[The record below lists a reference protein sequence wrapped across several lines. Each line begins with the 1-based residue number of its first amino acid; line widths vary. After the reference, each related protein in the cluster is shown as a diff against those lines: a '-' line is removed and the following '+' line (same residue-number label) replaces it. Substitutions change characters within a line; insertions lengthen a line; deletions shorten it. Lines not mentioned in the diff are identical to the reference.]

1 MHIPS
6 SLSCHSVVSDYDC
19 FSQRVSHFVK
29 LVFPKS
35 QNMTKSRSE
44 TFNDE
49 MFQYIRVSEDEDDA
63 NAVEIPCEVD
73 GTLLLSTLVA
83 QFPGACGL
91 KYRHPETKNIRGIR
105 LNDGKLHPPSDNG
118 WSKILYVCV
127 FPKENKRKME
137 DVASENSAAKTKRL
151 EKKLACSDLICLG
164 LPWKATE
171 ESIKQY
177 FEQFGEVVMVQLK
190 KDKNGS
196 FKGFGF
202 VRYATYASQMRAL
215 AQRHNID
222 GRWVDV
228 RIPNSKEGVVPQM
241 PCKVFVGRCTED
253 ITADDLKEYF
263 SKFGEVT
270 DVFVPRPFR
279 AFGFVTFLDP
289 GVAQSLCG
297 EDHVIKG
304 ASVSVSSAAPK
315 MKPKPP
321 NWKHE
326 SSYNSQS
333 NWDSTRQS
341 GSQGGS
347 TSSGNGN
354 IDTLNMQNLGINPN
368 GTPANFNLPI
378 SLVAAAL
385 NQAGWG
391 GFLGGNNS
399 TPANWQNNQPQGG
412 QSPAKNWT
420 GNPNWNQNPP
430 QNWNQGNQGCPNK
443 GANWSGQQQGNWSS
457 TPPAQQNQPWNGN
470 GNGNSQSGGWTS
482 KPSQT

>member
-1 MHIPS
+1 M
-6 SLSCHSVVSDYDC
+6 
-19 FSQRVSHFVK
+19 
-29 LVFPKS
+29 
-35 QNMTKSRSE
+35 SE
-44 TFNDE
+44 DRNGQWNNHELFD
-49 MFQYIRVSEDEDDA
+49 YIRVSEDEDDN

-83 QFPGACGL
+83 QFPGSCGL
-91 KYRHPETKNIRGIR
+91 KYRHPDSKIIRGIR
-105 LNDGKLHPPSDNG
+105 LSDGKLHPPIETG
-118 WSKILYVCV
+118 WGKLLYICV

-137 DVASENSAAKTKRL
+137 DVAPENSAAKTKRL
-151 EKKLACSDLICLG
+151 EKKLICSDLICLG

-171 ESIKQY
+171 SSIKQY

-190 KDKNGS
+190 RDKNGT

-202 VRYATYASQMRAL
+202 IRFATYASQMRAL

-222 GRWVDV
+222 SRWVDV

-253 ITADDLKEYF
+253 MTADDLRDYF
-263 SKFGEVT
+263 STFGEVT

-289 GVAQSLCG
+289 EVAQSLCG

-315 MKPKPP
+315 MKPKTGNP
-321 NWKHE
+321 NWKGD
-326 SSYNSQS
+326 YGPPS
-333 NWDSTRQS
+333 NWEGNR
-341 GSQGGS
+341 GSSSNGGGS
-347 TSSGNGN
+347 N

-368 GTPANFNLPI
+368 GGPPANFNLPI

-391 GFLGGNNS
+391 GFLGNNGGGPNNWQGGGPPQGNGKNWNGNNQ
-399 TPANWQNNQPQGG
+399 NWS
-412 QSPAKNWT
+412 QS
-420 GNPNWNQNPP
+420 GPP
-430 QNWNQGNQGCPNK
+430 QSWNQGQG
-443 GANWSGQQQGNWSS
+443 GSQGWQGQQGGKSGSNWNNQQGSWTGQQPQSWAGNGGGSS
-457 TPPAQQNQPWNGN
+457 GGQPWNN
-470 GNGNSQSGGWTS
+470 N
-482 KPSQT
+482 KSQT

>member
-1 MHIPS
+1 MSNKGEI
-6 SLSCHSVVSDYDC
+6 
-19 FSQRVSHFVK
+19 FK
-29 LVFPKS
+29 
-35 QNMTKSRSE
+35 
-44 TFNDE
+44 DE
-49 MFQYIRVSEDEDDA
+49 LFDYIRVSEDDDDG
-63 NAVEIPCEVD
+63 NAVEIPCEHD

-91 KYRHPETKNIRGIR
+91 KYRHPETKSIRGIR
-105 LNDGKLHPPSDNG
+105 LSDGRLHPPTEAG
-118 WSKILYVCV
+118 WGKLLYVCV

-137 DVASENSAAKTKRL
+137 DVTTENSAAKTKRL
-151 EKKLACSDLICLG
+151 EKKLTCSDLICLG

-190 KDKNGS
+190 RDKNGS

-202 VRYATYASQMRAL
+202 IRFATYASQMRAL
-215 AQRHNID
+215 AQRHNLD

-253 ITADDLKEYF
+253 MTADDLREYF

-289 GVAQSLCG
+289 EVAQSLCG

-315 MKPKPP
+315 IKPKPNQNWRGDTYGP
-321 NWKHE
+321 N
-326 SSYNSQS
+326 
-333 NWDSTRQS
+333 NWDGGRPPSS
-341 GSQGGS
+341 GPGNGGGS
-347 TSSGNGN
+347 SSGNGN

-368 GTPANFNLPI
+368 GGPPPNFNLPI

-391 GFLGGNNS
+391 GFLGGGPNGGNNG
-399 TPANWQNNQPQGG
+399 PNNWSNGPPQGSG
-412 QSPAKNWT
+412 GKNW
-420 GNPNWNQNPP
+420 GSNQNGPP
-430 QNWNQGNQGCPNK
+430 PSWNQGGGNQGWGGKGGNWPN
-443 GANWSGQQQGNWSS
+443 QGNRSNG
-457 TPPAQQNQPWNGN
+457 QGGGWNGN
-470 GNGNSQSGGWTS
+470 GSNASGQGGPNSGWNKHQS
-482 KPSQT
+482 

>member
-1 MHIPS
+1 MS
-6 SLSCHSVVSDYDC
+6 SKNSNYNEDL
-19 FSQRVSHFVK
+19 F
-29 LVFPKS
+29 
-35 QNMTKSRSE
+35 E
-44 TFNDE
+44 
-49 MFQYIRVSEDEDDA
+49 YIKVSEDEDDS
-63 NAVEIPCEVD
+63 NAVEIPCELN

-91 KYRHPETKNIRGIR
+91 KYRHHESKCIRGIR
-105 LNDGKLHPPSDNG
+105 LSEGKLHPPSEAG
-118 WSKILYVCV
+118 WGKHLYICV

-137 DVASENSAAKTKRL
+137 DVSPENSAAKTKRL
-151 EKKLACSDLICLG
+151 EKKLICSDLICLG
-164 LPWKATE
+164 LPWKSTE

-190 KDKNGS
+190 KDKNGA

-202 VRYATYASQMRAL
+202 IRFATYASQMRAL

-253 ITADDLKEYF
+253 MTADDLREYF

-289 GVAQSLCG
+289 EVAQSLCG

-315 MKPKPP
+315 IKSKNNP
-321 NWKHE
+321 NWKDD
-326 SSYNSQS
+326 SYGSS
-333 NWDSTRQS
+333 NWEGRPSS
-341 GSQGGS
+341 GSSNTGGGS
-347 TSSGNGN
+347 T
-354 IDTLNMQNLGINPN
+354 IDSLNMQNLGINPN
-368 GTPANFNLPI
+368 GGGPPANFNLPI

-391 GFLGGNNS
+391 GFLGGPNNS
-399 TPANWQNNQPQGG
+399 GPNNWGQNGPPQSGNTGKNWNNNANWNQNGPPPAWNQG
-412 QSPAKNWT
+412 N
-420 GNPNWNQNPP
+420 NPNWNSNKNG
-430 QNWNQGNQGCPNK
+430 NWNQGNWSNGQGW
-443 GANWSGQQQGNWSS
+443 G
-457 TPPAQQNQPWNGN
+457 GN
-470 GNGNSQSGGWTS
+470 GSGPSGSNSGWNN
-482 KPSQT
+482 KPQT

>member
-1 MHIPS
+1 MNNK
-6 SLSCHSVVSDYDC
+6 D
-19 FSQRVSHFVK
+19 FVMK
-29 LVFPKS
+29 NNEKND
-35 QNMTKSRSE
+35 NMDLFE
-44 TFNDE
+44 
-49 MFQYIRVSEDEDDA
+49 YIRVSEDEDES
-63 NAVEIPCEVD
+63 NAVEIPCELD

-91 KYRHPETKNIRGIR
+91 KYRHPETKSIRGIR
-105 LNDGKLHPPSDNG
+105 LSDGRLHSPGEVG
-118 WSKILYVCV
+118 WGKYLYICV

-137 DVASENSAAKTKRL
+137 DVSPENSAAKTKRL

-164 LPWKATE
+164 LPWKSTE
-171 ESIKQY
+171 ESIRQY

-190 KDKNGS
+190 RDKNGS

-202 VRYATYASQMRAL
+202 IRFATYASQMRAL

-253 ITADDLKEYF
+253 MTADDLREYF

-289 GVAQSLCG
+289 EVAQSLCG

-315 MKPKPP
+315 IKSKPNHNWKEDSYGP
-321 NWKHE
+321 NWE
-326 SSYNSQS
+326 ANRSGPS
-333 NWDSTRQS
+333 S
-341 GSQGGS
+341 GSGNSGGS
-347 TSSGNGN
+347 SN
-354 IDTLNMQNLGINPN
+354 IDSLNMQNLGINPN
-368 GTPANFNLPI
+368 GGPPANFNLPI

-391 GFLGGNNS
+391 GFLGGPNNS
-399 TPANWQNNQPQGG
+399 GPNWQGGPPQGNSG
-412 QSPAKNWT
+412 KNWNSNQNWSQN
-420 GNPNWNQNPP
+420 GPPPSWNQGGGSN
-430 QNWNQGNQGCPNK
+430 QGWSSKGGGNWNQGN
-443 GANWSGQQQGNWSS
+443 WSNGQQGQGSWG
-457 TPPAQQNQPWNGN
+457 GN
-470 GNGNSQSGGWTS
+470 GSGPAGSGGWNN
-482 KPSQT
+482 KSQT

>member
-1 MHIPS
+1 MAEINAMS
-6 SLSCHSVVSDYDC
+6 
-19 FSQRVSHFVK
+19 
-29 LVFPKS
+29 KS
-35 QNMTKSRSE
+35 GNSYNE
-44 TFNDE
+44 DLFY
-49 MFQYIRVSEDEDDA
+49 YIKVSEDEDES

-83 QFPGACGL
+83 QFPGASGL
-91 KYRHPETKNIRGIR
+91 KYRHPDSKSVRGIR
-105 LNDGKLHPPSDNG
+105 LSDGKLHPPSDIG
-118 WSKILYVCV
+118 WGKHLYVCV

-137 DVASENSAAKTKRL
+137 DVSPENSAAKTKRL
-151 EKKLACSDLICLG
+151 EKKLTCSDLICLG
-164 LPWKATE
+164 LPWKSTE

-190 KDKNGS
+190 RDKNGS

-202 VRYATYASQMRAL
+202 IRFATYASQMRAL

-253 ITADDLKEYF
+253 MTADDLRDYF

-289 GVAQSLCG
+289 EVAQSLCG

-315 MKPKPP
+315 IKSKSNH
-321 NWKHE
+321 NWKDE
-326 SSYNSQS
+326 SYSN
-333 NWDSTRQS
+333 NWDGNRS
-341 GSQGGS
+341 GPSGGS
-347 TSSGNGN
+347 NNNGGNSN
-354 IDTLNMQNLGINPN
+354 IDSLNMQNLGINPN
-368 GTPANFNLPI
+368 GGPPANFNLPI

-391 GFLGGNNS
+391 GFLGGPGGNQGPN
-399 TPANWQNNQPQGG
+399 NWQGGPPQGG
-412 QSPAKNWT
+412 SGKNWNT
-420 GNPNWNQNPP
+420 NQNWGQNGPPPSWNQGGN
-430 QNWNQGNQGCPNK
+430 QGWSGGGGGGGGNGKGGNWNQGNWSNGQG
-443 GANWSGQQQGNWSS
+443 G
-457 TPPAQQNQPWNGN
+457 WNGN
-470 GNGNSQSGGWTS
+470 GGGSGSGGGWNN
-482 KPSQT
+482 KPQT

>member
-1 MHIPS
+1 MCAKS
-6 SLSCHSVVSDYDC
+6 SNYNED
-19 FSQRVSHFVK
+19 FF
-29 LVFPKS
+29 
-35 QNMTKSRSE
+35 E
-44 TFNDE
+44 
-49 MFQYIRVSEDEDDA
+49 YIRVSEDDDA
-63 NAVEIPCEVD
+63 SNAVEIPCELD

-91 KYRHPETKNIRGIR
+91 KYRHSESKCIRGIR
-105 LNDGKLHPPSDNG
+105 LSEGKLHPPSEVG
-118 WSKILYVCV
+118 WGKHLYICV

-137 DVASENSAAKTKRL
+137 DVSPENSAAKTKRL
-151 EKKLACSDLICLG
+151 EKKLTCSDLICLG
-164 LPWKATE
+164 LPWKSTE

-177 FEQFGEVVMVQLK
+177 FEKFGEVVMVQLK
-190 KDKNGS
+190 RDKNGA

-202 VRYATYASQMRAL
+202 IRFATYTSQMRAL

-253 ITADDLKEYF
+253 ITADDLRDYF

-289 GVAQSLCG
+289 EVAQSLCG

-315 MKPKPP
+315 VKSKSNP
-321 NWKHE
+321 NWKEEPYGGH
-326 SSYNSQS
+326 N
-333 NWDSTRQS
+333 NWENNRS
-341 GSQGGS
+341 GPSGGPGGPTANQGGNS
-347 TSSGNGN
+347 N
-354 IDTLNMQNLGINPN
+354 IDSLNMQNLGINPN
-368 GTPANFNLPI
+368 GGPPPNFNLPI

-391 GFLGGNNS
+391 GFLGGPGNGGPNNCQG
-399 TPANWQNNQPQGG
+399 PPQGNSG
-412 QSPAKNWT
+412 GKNWNN
-420 GNPNWNQNPP
+420 NPNWGQNGPP
-430 QNWNQGNQGCPNK
+430 QSWNQGSNGGGNQGWNGK
-443 GANWSGQQQGNWSS
+443 GQGGGNWNQQQGNW
-457 TPPAQQNQPWNGN
+457 PNGQWNGN
-470 GNGNSQSGGWTS
+470 SNAPSSSGGWNN
-482 KPSQT
+482 KPQT

>member
-1 MHIPS
+1 MNS
-6 SLSCHSVVSDYDC
+6 KESY
-19 FSQRVSHFVK
+19 
-29 LVFPKS
+29 
-35 QNMTKSRSE
+35 
-44 TFNDE
+44 NDDL
-49 MFQYIRVSEDEDDA
+49 FQYIKVSEDEDES
-63 NAVEIPCEVD
+63 NAVEIPCELN

-91 KYRHPETKNIRGIR
+91 KFRNPENKCVRGLR
-105 LNDGKLHPPSDNG
+105 LSDGKLHPPTEAG
-118 WSKILYVCV
+118 WGKHLYTCV

-137 DVASENSAAKTKRL
+137 DVSPENSAAKTKRL
-151 EKKLACSDLICLG
+151 EKKLICSDLICLG
-164 LPWKATE
+164 LPWKSTE

-202 VRYATYASQMRAL
+202 IRFATYASQMRAL

-253 ITADDLKEYF
+253 MTADDLREYF

-289 GVAQSLCG
+289 EVAQSLCG

-315 MKPKPP
+315 IKNKNNPT
-321 NWKHE
+321 WKE
-326 SSYNSQS
+326 EQYGSNS
-333 NWDSTRQS
+333 WDGNHS
-341 GSQGGS
+341 GPSGGS
-347 TSSGNGN
+347 TNNGGSSN
-354 IDTLNMQNLGINPN
+354 IDSLNMQNLGINPN
-368 GTPANFNLPI
+368 GGGPPPNFNLPI

-385 NQAGWG
+385 NQAGWS
-391 GFLGGNNS
+391 GFLGPNNS
-399 TPANWQNNQPQGG
+399 GPNNWGQNGPPQNSNSG
-412 QSPAKNWT
+412 KNWNN
-420 GNPNWNQNPP
+420 NPNWNQNGPP
-430 QNWNQGNQGCPNK
+430 PSWNQGNPNWNGNKNGNWNQGNWSNGQGW
-443 GANWSGQQQGNWSS
+443 G
-457 TPPAQQNQPWNGN
+457 GN
-470 GNGNSQSGGWTS
+470 GSGPAGSNSGWNN
-482 KPSQT
+482 KPQT

>member
-1 MHIPS
+1 MNNKETT
-6 SLSCHSVVSDYDC
+6 Y
-19 FSQRVSHFVK
+19 
-29 LVFPKS
+29 
-35 QNMTKSRSE
+35 SE
-44 TFNDE
+44 DL
-49 MFQYIRVSEDEDDA
+49 FQYIKVSEDEDDS
-63 NAVEIPCEVD
+63 NAVEIPCELN

-91 KYRHPETKNIRGIR
+91 KYRHPESKCIRGLR
-105 LNDGKLHPPSDNG
+105 LSDGRLHPPTEAG
-118 WSKILYVCV
+118 WGKHLYICV

-137 DVASENSAAKTKRL
+137 DVSPENSAAKTKRL
-151 EKKLACSDLICLG
+151 EKKLICSDLICLG
-164 LPWKATE
+164 LPWKSTE
-171 ESIKQY
+171 ESIKKY
-177 FEQFGEVVMVQLK
+177 FDQFGEVVMVQLK

-202 VRYATYASQMRAL
+202 IRFATYTSQMRAL

-253 ITADDLKEYF
+253 MTADDLREYF

-289 GVAQSLCG
+289 EVAQSLCG

-315 MKPKPP
+315 IKNKNNQ
-321 NWKHE
+321 NWKEE
-326 SSYNSQS
+326 SYGPNSWDGNRSGPPGGPS
-333 NWDSTRQS
+333 NN
-341 GSQGGS
+341 GGNS
-347 TSSGNGN
+347 N
-354 IDTLNMQNLGINPN
+354 IDSLNMQNLGINPN
-368 GTPANFNLPI
+368 GGGPPANFNLPI

-391 GFLGGNNS
+391 GFLGGPNNS
-399 TPANWQNNQPQGG
+399 GPGNWGQNGPPQGG
-412 QSPAKNWT
+412 NSGKNLNNNGSWNQN
-420 GNPNWNQNPP
+420 GPPPYWNQGNNPNWNGNKNG
-430 QNWNQGNQGCPNK
+430 NWNQGNWSNGQGW
-443 GANWSGQQQGNWSS
+443 G
-457 TPPAQQNQPWNGN
+457 
-470 GNGNSQSGGWTS
+470 GNSSGPTSSNSGWN
-482 KPSQT
+482 KPQT

>member
-1 MHIPS
+1 MNG
-6 SLSCHSVVSDYDC
+6 
-19 FSQRVSHFVK
+19 K
-29 LVFPKS
+29 G
-35 QNMTKSRSE
+35 E
-44 TFNDE
+44 TFSEDI
-49 MFQYIRVSEDEDDA
+49 FDYIKVGEDEDDI
-63 NAVEIPCEVD
+63 NAVEIPCEHD

-91 KYRHPETKNIRGIR
+91 KYRHPETKSIRGIR
-105 LNDGKLHPPSDNG
+105 LNDGKLHPPTEAG
-118 WSKILYVCV
+118 WGKNLYICV
-127 FPKENKRKME
+127 FPKENKRKMD
-137 DVASENSAAKTKRL
+137 DVSSENSAAKTKRL
-151 EKKLACSDLICLG
+151 EKKLTCSDLICLG
-164 LPWKATE
+164 LPWKSTE

-202 VRYATYASQMRAL
+202 IRFATYASQMRAL

-253 ITADDLKEYF
+253 MTADDLREYF
-263 SKFGEVT
+263 SSFGEVT

-289 GVAQSLCG
+289 EVAQSLCG

-315 MKPKPP
+315 IKNKSNQNWKDDSYGP
-321 NWKHE
+321 NWDGNR
-326 SSYNSQS
+326 SGPSGGPNNGGNS
-333 NWDSTRQS
+333 
-341 GSQGGS
+341 
-347 TSSGNGN
+347 N
-354 IDTLNMQNLGINPN
+354 IDSLNMQNLGINPN
-368 GTPANFNLPI
+368 GGGPPANFNLPI

-391 GFLGGNNS
+391 GFLGGPGNS
-399 TPANWQNNQPQGG
+399 GPNNWQGGPPQGNSGKHWNNNQ
-412 QSPAKNWT
+412 NW
-420 GNPNWNQNPP
+420 GPNGPP
-430 QNWNQGNQGCPNK
+430 QPWNHGGPGWNGKGNWNQGNWSNGP
-443 GANWSGQQQGNWSS
+443 GNWGGNSGGGSGQSGSGS
-457 TPPAQQNQPWNGN
+457 GWNN
-470 GNGNSQSGGWTS
+470 N
-482 KPSQT
+482 KPQT

>member
-1 MHIPS
+1 M
-6 SLSCHSVVSDYDC
+6 SVN
-19 FSQRVSHFVK
+19 RT
-29 LVFPKS
+29 
-35 QNMTKSRSE
+35 NM
-44 TFNDE
+44 FNDE
-49 MFQYIRVSEDEDDA
+49 LFQYIRVSEDEDDA
-63 NAVEIPCEVD
+63 NAVEIPCEMD

-91 KYRHPETKNIRGIR
+91 KYRHPESKAIRGIR
-105 LNDGKLHPPSDNG
+105 LNDGKLHPPSDTG
-118 WSKILYVCV
+118 WNKILYICV

-137 DVASENSAAKTKRL
+137 DVTAENSAAKTKRL
-151 EKKLACSDLICLG
+151 EKKLTCSDLICLG

-202 VRYATYASQMRAL
+202 VRFATYASQMRAL

-253 ITADDLKEYF
+253 ITADDLREYF
-263 SKFGEVT
+263 SRFGEVT

-289 GVAQSLCG
+289 EVAQNLCG

-315 MKPKPP
+315 IKAKSNQ
-321 NWKHE
+321 NWKND
-326 SSYNSQS
+326 SYGNQG
-333 NWDSTRQS
+333 NWDSGRPS
-341 GSQGGS
+341 GSNAG
-347 TSSGNGN
+347 GNGN
-354 IDTLNMQNLGINPN
+354 IDSLNMQNLGINPN
-368 GTPANFNLPI
+368 GGPPPNFNLPI

-385 NQAGWG
+385 NQAGWS
-391 GFLGGNNS
+391 GFLGGMGGNGPPN
-399 TPANWQNNQPQGG
+399 NWQNGPPQGG
-412 QSPAKNWT
+412 SGKNQNWG
-420 GNPNWNQNPP
+420 GNPNWNQNGSPP
-430 QNWNQGNQGCPNK
+430 PSWNQGNPGWGGGK
-443 GANWSGQQQGNWSS
+443 GNWNNQGNWPSG
-457 TPPAQQNQPWNGN
+457 QGGGNWNSGGGN
-470 GNGNSQSGGWTS
+470 GGSGQGAGWNS
-482 KPSQT
+482 KSQT

>member
-1 MHIPS
+1 MKKCIVFCIPKACDKFRHRILGRNS
-6 SLSCHSVVSDYDC
+6 ATMGS
-19 FSQRVSHFVK
+19 
-29 LVFPKS
+29 KS
-35 QNMTKSRSE
+35 GNYNE
-44 TFNDE
+44 DLFE
-49 MFQYIRVSEDEDDA
+49 YLRVSEDEDDS

-73 GTLLLSTLVA
+73 GTVLLTTLVA

-91 KYRHPETKNIRGIR
+91 KYRHPDSRSVRGIR
-105 LNDGKLHPPSDNG
+105 LSDGKLHPPTEAG
-118 WSKILYVCV
+118 WGKLLYVCV

-137 DVASENSAAKTKRL
+137 DVSPENSAAKTKRL
-151 EKKLACSDLICLG
+151 EKKLTCSDLICLG
-164 LPWKATE
+164 LPWKTNE
-171 ESIKQY
+171 ESIKTY

-190 KDKNGS
+190 RDKNGA

-202 VRYATYASQMRAL
+202 IRFATYASQMRAL

-253 ITADDLKEYF
+253 ITADDLREYF

-289 GVAQSLCG
+289 EVAQSLCG

-304 ASVSVSSAAPK
+304 ASISVSSAAPK
-315 MKPKPP
+315 VKNKP
-321 NWKHE
+321 NQGWKE
-326 SSYNSQS
+326 DAYSQS
-333 NWDSTRQS
+333 GWENNNRPGPS
-341 GSQGGS
+341 GAPSSNGG
-347 TSSGNGN
+347 NNN

-368 GTPANFNLPI
+368 GGPPPNFNLPI

-391 GFLGGNNS
+391 GFLGAPGNSGPN
-399 TPANWQNNQPQGG
+399 NWQGPQGPNSGKNWNNNQNWG
-412 QSPAKNWT
+412 QNGPPPS
-420 GNPNWNQNPP
+420 WNQGSN
-430 QNWNQGNQGCPNK
+430 QGWNGGGKGGNWNQGSWPN
-443 GANWSGQQQGNWSS
+443 GQN
-457 TPPAQQNQPWNGN
+457 WNGN
-470 GNGNSQSGGWTS
+470 GNSGSSGGWNS
-482 KPSQT
+482 KPQT

>member
-1 MHIPS
+1 MCS
-6 SLSCHSVVSDYDC
+6 KSDNYNEDL
-19 FSQRVSHFVK
+19 F
-29 LVFPKS
+29 
-35 QNMTKSRSE
+35 
-44 TFNDE
+44 D
-49 MFQYIRVSEDEDDA
+49 YIRVSEDEDDS
-63 NAVEIPCEVD
+63 NAVEIPCEMD

-91 KYRHPETKNIRGIR
+91 KYRHPDSKSVRGIR
-105 LNDGKLHPPSDNG
+105 LSDGKLHPPSEVG
-118 WSKILYVCV
+118 WGKHLYICV

-137 DVASENSAAKTKRL
+137 DVSPENSAAKTKRL
-151 EKKLACSDLICLG
+151 EKKLTCSDLICLG
-164 LPWKATE
+164 LPWKSTE

-190 KDKNGS
+190 KDKNGT

-202 VRYATYASQMRAL
+202 IRFATYASQMRAL

-253 ITADDLKEYF
+253 MTADDLRDYF

-289 GVAQSLCG
+289 EVAQSLCG

-315 MKPKPP
+315 IKSKSNQ
-321 NWKHE
+321 NWKDD
-326 SSYNSQS
+326 SYGSN
-333 NWDSTRQS
+333 NWDGNRSSSSGGPNSTS
-341 GSQGGS
+341 GSS
-347 TSSGNGN
+347 N
-354 IDTLNMQNLGINPN
+354 IDSLNMQNLGINPN
-368 GTPANFNLPI
+368 GGPPNNFNLPI

-391 GFLGGNNS
+391 GFLGGPGNSGPNNWQGGPPQGNNS
-399 TPANWQNNQPQGG
+399 GKNWNSNQNWGQNGPPPSWNQGG
-412 QSPAKNWT
+412 GSGQ
-420 GNPNWNQNPP
+420 GWNGGGGKSG
-430 QNWNQGNQGCPNK
+430 NWNQGN
-443 GANWSGQQQGNWSS
+443 WSSGQGS
-457 TPPAQQNQPWNGN
+457 WNGN
-470 GNGNSQSGGWTS
+470 GGGGGSSGSGNGWNN
-482 KPSQT
+482 KPQT

>member
-1 MHIPS
+1 M
-6 SLSCHSVVSDYDC
+6 V
-19 FSQRVSHFVK
+19 
-29 LVFPKS
+29 
-35 QNMTKSRSE
+35 TKSE
-44 TFNDE
+44 YNEDLFE
-49 MFQYIRVSEDEDDA
+49 YIKVSEDEDDA
-63 NAVEIPCEVD
+63 NSVEIPCELD

-91 KYRHPETKNIRGIR
+91 KYRHLDSKSIRGIR
-105 LNDGKLHPPSDNG
+105 LSEGKLHPPSEVG
-118 WSKILYVCV
+118 WGKNLYVCV

-137 DVASENSAAKTKRL
+137 DVSPENSAAKTKRL
-151 EKKLACSDLICLG
+151 EKKLTCSDLICLG
-164 LPWKATE
+164 LPWKSTE

-202 VRYATYASQMRAL
+202 IRFATYASQMRAL

-253 ITADDLKEYF
+253 MTADDLREYF

-289 GVAQSLCG
+289 EVAQSLCG

-315 MKPKPP
+315 IRSKTNQ
-321 NWKHE
+321 NWKDE
-326 SSYNSQS
+326 SYNSN
-333 NWDSTRQS
+333 NWEGNRS
-341 GSQGGS
+341 GPSGGSSSSGGNSGHGGNSGPNNWQGGPPP
-347 TSSGNGN
+347 GNAGKNWNGN
-354 IDTLNMQNLGINPN
+354 QNWGQN
-368 GTPANFNLPI
+368 G
-378 SLVAAAL
+378 
-385 NQAGWG
+385 
-391 GFLGGNNS
+391 
-399 TPANWQNNQPQGG
+399 
-412 QSPAKNWT
+412 
-420 GNPNWNQNPP
+420 PP
-430 QNWNQGNQGCPNK
+430 PSWNQGNQG
-443 GANWSGQQQGNWSS
+443 WSGGGGKGGNWNQGNWSNG
-457 TPPAQQNQPWNGN
+457 QGNWNGN
-470 GNGNSQSGGWTS
+470 GSGGSGSGNGWNNN
-482 KPSQT
+482 KPPS

>member
-1 MHIPS
+1 MEPVMS
-6 SLSCHSVVSDYDC
+6 NKSDNYNGDY
-19 FSQRVSHFVK
+19 F
-29 LVFPKS
+29 
-35 QNMTKSRSE
+35 E
-44 TFNDE
+44 
-49 MFQYIRVSEDEDDA
+49 YIKVSEDEDES
-63 NAVEIPCEVD
+63 NAVEIPCELD

-91 KYRHPETKNIRGIR
+91 KYRHPESKSIRGIR
-105 LNDGKLHPPSDNG
+105 LSDGKLHSPTEIG
-118 WSKILYVCV
+118 WGKHLYICV

-137 DVASENSAAKTKRL
+137 DVSPENSAAKTKRL
-151 EKKLACSDLICLG
+151 EKKLTCSDLICLG
-164 LPWKATE
+164 LPWKSTE

-177 FEQFGEVVMVQLK
+177 FEQFGDVVMVQLK
-190 KDKNGS
+190 RDKSGS

-202 VRYATYASQMRAL
+202 IRFATYASQMRAL

-253 ITADDLKEYF
+253 MTADDLREYF

-289 GVAQSLCG
+289 EVAQSLCG

-315 MKPKPP
+315 IKTKSNQ
-321 NWKHE
+321 NWKDE
-326 SSYNSQS
+326 YGPN
-333 NWDSTRQS
+333 NWDGNRS
-341 GSQGGS
+341 GSSGGP
-347 TSSGNGN
+347 GNNGGNSN
-354 IDTLNMQNLGINPN
+354 IDSLNMQNLGINPN
-368 GTPANFNLPI
+368 GGPAPNFNLPI

-391 GFLGGNNS
+391 GFLGGPGNS
-399 TPANWQNNQPQGG
+399 GPNNWQGGPPQGNSG
-412 QSPAKNWT
+412 KNWS
-420 GNPNWNQNPP
+420 GNQNWGQNGPPQSWNQGGGSGGGN
-430 QNWNQGNQGCPNK
+430 QGWNSKGGNWNQGNWP
-443 GANWSGQQQGNWSS
+443 SGQGS
-457 TPPAQQNQPWNGN
+457 WNGN
-470 GNGNSQSGGWTS
+470 GNGGGSSSGSGSGWNNN
-482 KPSQT
+482 KSQT

>member
-1 MHIPS
+1 M
-6 SLSCHSVVSDYDC
+6 
-19 FSQRVSHFVK
+19 
-29 LVFPKS
+29 
-35 QNMTKSRSE
+35 
-44 TFNDE
+44 FNDE
-49 MFQYIRVSEDEDDA
+49 LFQYIRVSEDEDDT
-63 NAVEIPCEVD
+63 NAVEIPCEMD

-91 KYRHPETKNIRGIR
+91 KYRHPDSKSIRGIR
-105 LNDGKLHPPSDNG
+105 LSDGKLHPPSEAG
-118 WSKILYVCV
+118 WNKHLYICV

-137 DVASENSAAKTKRL
+137 DVTPENSAAKTKRL
-151 EKKLACSDLICLG
+151 EKKLTCSDLICLG

-171 ESIKQY
+171 ESIKEY

-202 VRYATYASQMRAL
+202 VRFATYASQMRAL

-253 ITADDLKEYF
+253 ITAEDLRDYF

-289 GVAQSLCG
+289 EVAQSLCG

-315 MKPKPP
+315 IKPKSNQ
-321 NWKHE
+321 NWKNY
-326 SSYNSQS
+326 SYGPQS
-333 NWDSTRQS
+333 NWDGGRAAGTGS
-341 GSQGGS
+341 GSGS
-347 TSSGNGN
+347 NGN
-354 IDTLNMQNLGINPN
+354 IDSLNMQNLGINPN
-368 GTPANFNLPI
+368 GGPPANFNLPI

-391 GFLGGNNS
+391 GFLGGPGGSGPN
-399 TPANWQNNQPQGG
+399 NWQNGPPPGSSG
-412 QSPAKNWT
+412 KNWN
-420 GNPNWNQNPP
+420 GNPNWNQNGPP
-430 QNWNQGNQGCPNK
+430 SSWNQGGSGWGGK
-443 GANWSGQQQGNWSS
+443 SGNWGNQGNWPSGQGGNWGGNGSTSTGTQGTSS
-457 TPPAQQNQPWNGN
+457 TGWNN
-470 GNGNSQSGGWTS
+470 
-482 KPSQT
+482 KPQT

>member
-1 MHIPS
+1 MS
-6 SLSCHSVVSDYDC
+6 NYKSD
-19 FSQRVSHFVK
+19 
-29 LVFPKS
+29 
-35 QNMTKSRSE
+35 M
-44 TFNDE
+44 FNDE
-49 MFQYIRVSEDEDDA
+49 LFDYIRVSEDEDDN
-63 NAVEIPCEVD
+63 NAVEIPCELD

-91 KYRHPETKNIRGIR
+91 KYRHPESKSVRGIR
-105 LNDGKLHPPSDNG
+105 LSDGKLHPPSEAG
-118 WSKILYVCV
+118 WGKLLYICV

-137 DVASENSAAKTKRL
+137 DVSPENSAAKTKRL
-151 EKKLACSDLICLG
+151 EKKLICSDLICLG

-171 ESIKQY
+171 ETIKQY

-190 KDKNGS
+190 RDKNGT

-202 VRYATYASQMRAL
+202 IRFATYASQMRAL

-253 ITADDLKEYF
+253 MTADDLREYF

-289 GVAQSLCG
+289 EVAQSLCG

-315 MKPKPP
+315 IKPKGNQ
-321 NWKHE
+321 NWK
-326 SSYNSQS
+326 SDSYGPPT
-333 NWDSTRQS
+333 NWDSSRS
-341 GSQGGS
+341 GPSGASNSNGGA
-347 TSSGNGN
+347 SSGN

-368 GTPANFNLPI
+368 GGPPSNFNLPI

-391 GFLGGNNS
+391 GFLGGPNNS
-399 TPANWQNNQPQGG
+399 GPSNWQGGPQGNSG
-412 QSPAKNWT
+412 KNWN
-420 GNPNWNQNPP
+420 GNPNWNQNGPP
-430 QNWNQGNQGCPNK
+430 QSWNQGGSNPNWGGGKGNWNNQGSWSN
-443 GANWSGQQQGNWSS
+443 GQNWGSNGGGGGSSGPSS
-457 TPPAQQNQPWNGN
+457 SWN
-470 GNGNSQSGGWTS
+470 S
-482 KPSQT
+482 KPQT

>member
-1 MHIPS
+1 MS
-6 SLSCHSVVSDYDC
+6 KGGNYNGDL
-19 FSQRVSHFVK
+19 F
-29 LVFPKS
+29 
-35 QNMTKSRSE
+35 E
-44 TFNDE
+44 
-49 MFQYIRVSEDEDDA
+49 YIKVSEDEDES
-63 NAVEIPCEVD
+63 NAVEIPCELD

-91 KYRHPETKNIRGIR
+91 KYRHPDSKSLRGIR
-105 LNDGKLHPPSDNG
+105 LSDGKLHPPNESG
-118 WSKILYVCV
+118 WGKPLYICV

-137 DVASENSAAKTKRL
+137 DVSPENSAAKTKRL
-151 EKKLACSDLICLG
+151 EKKLTCSDLICLG
-164 LPWKATE
+164 LPWKSTE

-190 KDKNGS
+190 RDKNGS

-202 VRYATYASQMRAL
+202 IRFATYASQMRAL

-253 ITADDLKEYF
+253 MTADDLREYF

-289 GVAQSLCG
+289 EVAQSLCG

-315 MKPKPP
+315 IKTKSQ
-321 NWKHE
+321 NWKDD
-326 SSYNSQS
+326 SYGPN
-333 NWDSTRQS
+333 NWEGNRS
-341 GSQGGS
+341 GGPSGGS
-347 TSSGNGN
+347 SNNGGNSN
-354 IDTLNMQNLGINPN
+354 IDSLNMQNLGINPN
-368 GTPANFNLPI
+368 GGPPANFNLPI

-391 GFLGGNNS
+391 GFLGGPGNS
-399 TPANWQNNQPQGG
+399 GPNNWQGGPPQGG
-412 QSPAKNWT
+412 NSGKNWN
-420 GNPNWNQNPP
+420 GNQNWGQNGPPPSWNQGGGN
-430 QNWNQGNQGCPNK
+430 QGWNGSGKGGNGSGNWNQGSWPNN
-443 GANWSGQQQGNWSS
+443 GQGNW
-457 TPPAQQNQPWNGN
+457 
-470 GNGNSQSGGWTS
+470 NGNSSGGSSSGSGSGGWNNN
-482 KPSQT
+482 KPQT

>member
-1 MHIPS
+1 MS
-6 SLSCHSVVSDYDC
+6 ND
-19 FSQRVSHFVK
+19 
-29 LVFPKS
+29 
-35 QNMTKSRSE
+35 TK
-44 TFNDE
+44 TGIFNDE
-49 MFQYIRVSEDEDDA
+49 LFYYIRVSEDEDDN
-63 NAVEIPCEVD
+63 NAVEIPCEMD

-91 KYRHPETKNIRGIR
+91 KYRHPESKSVRGIR
-105 LNDGKLHPPSDNG
+105 LSDGKLHPPSETG
-118 WSKILYVCV
+118 WGKLLYICV

-137 DVASENSAAKTKRL
+137 DVSPENSAAKTKRL
-151 EKKLACSDLICLG
+151 EKKLICSDLICLG

-171 ESIKQY
+171 DTIKQY

-190 KDKNGS
+190 RDKNGT

-202 VRYATYASQMRAL
+202 IRFATYASQMRAL
-215 AQRHNID
+215 AQRHNIE

-253 ITADDLKEYF
+253 MTADDLREYF

-289 GVAQSLCG
+289 EVAQSLCG

-315 MKPKPP
+315 IKTKSN
-321 NWKHE
+321 NWKSE
-326 SSYNSQS
+326 PYGSPN
-333 NWDSTRQS
+333 NWDGNRGGPS
-341 GSQGGS
+341 GSSNSNGGGS
-347 TSSGNGN
+347 GN

-368 GTPANFNLPI
+368 AGPQANFNLPI

-391 GFLGGNNS
+391 GFLGGPNNS
-399 TPANWQNNQPQGG
+399 GPNNWQGGPPQGNG
-412 QSPAKNWT
+412 GKNW
-420 GNPNWNQNPP
+420 NSNQNWNQNGPP
-430 QNWNQGNQGCPNK
+430 QSWNQGSNQGWGGKSGGGNWNNQGNQWPN
-443 GANWSGQQQGNWSS
+443 NWG
-457 TPPAQQNQPWNGN
+457 GN
-470 GNGNSQSGGWTS
+470 GGNGGGSSGSSGGWS
-482 KPSQT
+482 NKPQT

>member
-1 MHIPS
+1 MFEIPS
-6 SLSCHSVVSDYDC
+6 
-19 FSQRVSHFVK
+19 
-29 LVFPKS
+29 P
-35 QNMTKSRSE
+35 NMGTKSE
-44 TFNDE
+44 KFNDIFE
-49 MFQYIRVSEDEDDA
+49 YIRVNEDEDDS

-91 KYRHPETKNIRGIR
+91 KYRHPESKAVRGIR
-105 LNDGKLHPPSDNG
+105 LSDGKLHPPSDAG
-118 WSKILYVCV
+118 WGKYLYVCV
-127 FPKENKRKME
+127 FPKENKRKMD
-137 DVASENSAAKTKRL
+137 DVSPENSAAKTKRL
-151 EKKLACSDLICLG
+151 EKKLTCSDLICLG
-164 LPWKATE
+164 LPWKSTE

-202 VRYATYASQMRAL
+202 IRFATYASQMRAL
-215 AQRHNID
+215 AQRHNVD

-253 ITADDLKEYF
+253 ITADDLRDYF

-289 GVAQSLCG
+289 EVAQSLCG

-315 MKPKPP
+315 IKNQKGNP
-321 NWKHE
+321 NWKDD
-326 SSYNSQS
+326 SYN
-333 NWDSTRQS
+333 NWDNRS
-341 GSQGGS
+341 S
-347 TSSGNGN
+347 TSGGPNPSGNSN
-354 IDTLNMQNLGINPN
+354 IDSLNMQNLGINPN
-368 GTPANFNLPI
+368 GGPPPNFNLPI

-391 GFLGGNNS
+391 GFLGGPGNGGPN
-399 TPANWQNNQPQGG
+399 NWQGPQQSNSGKNWSNNQNWGPNGPPQSWNQGSGG
-412 QSPAKNWT
+412 GGSQGWNGK
-420 GNPNWNQNPP
+420 GGGNWNQN
-430 QNWNQGNQGCPNK
+430 WPNN
-443 GANWSGQQQGNWSS
+443 GQGNWNGGNGSGGSGNGGSSGSS
-457 TPPAQQNQPWNGN
+457 TGWNN
-470 GNGNSQSGGWTS
+470 
-482 KPSQT
+482 KPQT

>member
-1 MHIPS
+1 MNS
-6 SLSCHSVVSDYDC
+6 G
-19 FSQRVSHFVK
+19 K
-29 LVFPKS
+29 
-35 QNMTKSRSE
+35 NMDLFE
-44 TFNDE
+44 
-49 MFQYIRVSEDEDDA
+49 YIKVSEDEDDS
-63 NAVEIPCEVD
+63 NAVELPCELD

-91 KYRHPETKNIRGIR
+91 KYRHPETKTIRGIR
-105 LNDGKLHPPSDNG
+105 LSDGKLHSPGEGG
-118 WSKILYVCV
+118 WGKHLYICV

-137 DVASENSAAKTKRL
+137 DVSPENSAAKTKRL

-164 LPWKATE
+164 LPWKTTE
-171 ESIKQY
+171 ESIREY

-190 KDKNGS
+190 RDKNGS

-202 VRYATYASQMRAL
+202 IRFATYASQMRAL

-253 ITADDLKEYF
+253 MTAEDLRDYF

-289 GVAQSLCG
+289 EVAQSLCG

-315 MKPKPP
+315 IKSNKNNP
-321 NWKHE
+321 NWKDDSYVPAWE
-326 SSYNSQS
+326 GGNRSGPGSSGPGNNS
-333 NWDSTRQS
+333 
-341 GSQGGS
+341 GGS
-347 TSSGNGN
+347 SNN

-368 GTPANFNLPI
+368 GGPPANFNLPI

-391 GFLGGNNS
+391 GFLGGPNNGGGQ
-399 TPANWQNNQPQGG
+399 NWQGGPPQGNSG
-412 QSPAKNWT
+412 KNWN
-420 GNPNWNQNPP
+420 GNQNWGQNGPP
-430 QNWNQGNQGCPNK
+430 PSWNQGGGNGGGSNNGSNQGWGELGGK
-443 GANWSGQQQGNWSS
+443 WFWANGIWRMEQQDPDLSYFQSS
-457 TPPAQQNQPWNGN
+457 QLEYDI
-470 GNGNSQSGGWTS
+470 SRI
-482 KPSQT
+482 

>member
-1 MHIPS
+1 MAKGGNYNGD
-6 SLSCHSVVSDYDC
+6 L
-19 FSQRVSHFVK
+19 F
-29 LVFPKS
+29 
-35 QNMTKSRSE
+35 E
-44 TFNDE
+44 
-49 MFQYIRVSEDEDDA
+49 YIKVSEDEDDS
-63 NAVEIPCEVD
+63 NAVEIPCEMD

-91 KYRHPETKNIRGIR
+91 KYRHPDSKSIRGIR
-105 LNDGKLHPPSDNG
+105 LSDGKLHPPTEVG
-118 WSKILYVCV
+118 WGKLLYICV

-137 DVASENSAAKTKRL
+137 DVSPENSAAKTKRL
-151 EKKLACSDLICLG
+151 EKKLTCSDLICLG
-164 LPWKATE
+164 LPWKSTE

-190 KDKNGS
+190 RDKNGS

-202 VRYATYASQMRAL
+202 IRFATYASQMRAL

-253 ITADDLKEYF
+253 MTADDLREYF

-289 GVAQSLCG
+289 EVAQSLCG

-315 MKPKPP
+315 IKTKSQ
-321 NWKHE
+321 NWKDD
-326 SSYNSQS
+326 SYGPN
-333 NWDSTRQS
+333 NWEGNRT
-341 GSQGGS
+341 GGS
-347 TSSGNGN
+347 SGGGPSNNGGNSN
-354 IDTLNMQNLGINPN
+354 IDSLNMQNLGINPN
-368 GTPANFNLPI
+368 GGPPANFNLPI

-391 GFLGGNNS
+391 GFLGGPGNS
-399 TPANWQNNQPQGG
+399 GPNNWQGGPPQGNPG
-412 QSPAKNWT
+412 KNWNGNQNWGQNGPPPSWNQGG
-420 GNPNWNQNPP
+420 GNPGWNGGGKSG
-430 QNWNQGNQGCPNK
+430 NWNQGNWPN
-443 GANWSGQQQGNWSS
+443 GQGN
-457 TPPAQQNQPWNGN
+457 WNGN
-470 GNGNSQSGGWTS
+470 GNGGGSSSGSGSGGWNNN
-482 KPSQT
+482 KPQT

>member
-1 MHIPS
+1 MNVKGDSIS
-6 SLSCHSVVSDYDC
+6 EDIFDYI
-19 FSQRVSHFVK
+19 K
-29 LVFPKS
+29 
-35 QNMTKSRSE
+35 
-44 TFNDE
+44 
-49 MFQYIRVSEDEDDA
+49 VSEDEEDI
-63 NAVEIPCEVD
+63 NAVEIPCEHD

-91 KYRHPETKNIRGIR
+91 KYRHPETKSIRGIR
-105 LNDGKLHPPSDNG
+105 LNDGKLHPPTEAG
-118 WSKILYVCV
+118 WGKNLYICV
-127 FPKENKRKME
+127 FPKENKRKMD
-137 DVASENSAAKTKRL
+137 DVSSENSAAKTKRL
-151 EKKLACSDLICLG
+151 EKKLTCSDLICLG
-164 LPWKATE
+164 LPWKSTE

-202 VRYATYASQMRAL
+202 IRFATYASQMRAL

-253 ITADDLKEYF
+253 MTADDLREYF
-263 SKFGEVT
+263 SSFGEVT

-289 GVAQSLCG
+289 EVAQSLCG

-315 MKPKPP
+315 IKNKSNQNWKDDSYGP
-321 NWKHE
+321 NWDGNR
-326 SSYNSQS
+326 SGPSGGPNNGGNS
-333 NWDSTRQS
+333 
-341 GSQGGS
+341 
-347 TSSGNGN
+347 N
-354 IDTLNMQNLGINPN
+354 IDSLNMQNLGINPN
-368 GTPANFNLPI
+368 GGGPPANFNLPI

-391 GFLGGNNS
+391 GFLGGPGNTGPN
-399 TPANWQNNQPQGG
+399 NWQGGPPGNSGKHWNNNQ
-412 QSPAKNWT
+412 NW
-420 GNPNWNQNPP
+420 GPNGPP
-430 QNWNQGNQGCPNK
+430 QPWNHGGPGWNGKGNWNQGN
-443 GANWSGQQQGNWSS
+443 WSNGQGNW
-457 TPPAQQNQPWNGN
+457 G
-470 GNGNSQSGGWTS
+470 GNSGGGSGQSGSGSGWNNN
-482 KPSQT
+482 KPQT